1 MINREDMLELTRR
14 MTPSRTSFTRVA
26 GGYMEPDGE
35 INESFNVNFLN
46 LSVAEKE
53 KNLAIAKVVPFAAT
67 NVNLRSYTFGD
78 GAEQRKMRQLLYG
91 MRECGLKNDALLY
104 TFYELVGARYRSREP
119 YAILVFHDRY
129 DVPVKASDKERQG
142 ESEEVYEY
150 LIRWWEST
158 SWGVRSA
165 GFYIRHLLTGVPTM
179 HMLRSFRR
187 IRNTKS
193 RCLKN
198 YFSHGSR
205 GRLCRKRYKNGGIC
219 DSRNRAGILEGI

>member
-1 MINREDMLELTRR
+1 
-14 MTPSRTSFTRVA
+14 
-26 GGYMEPDGE
+26 MEPDGE
-35 INESFNVNFLN
+35 IDESFNVNFLN
-46 LSVAEKE
+46 LSAVEKE
-53 KNLAIAKVVPFAAT
+53 KNLAIAKAVPFAAT
-67 NVNLRSYTFGD
+67 NVNLRSYAFGD

-104 TFYELVGARYRSREP
+104 TFYELVGARYCSREP
-119 YAILVFHDRY
+119 YAILIFHDRY

-150 LIRWWEST
+150 LIGAVAPLVGEYEP
-158 SWGVRSA
+158 
-165 GFYIRHLLTGVPTM
+165 GFYIRHLPTGAPTM
-179 HMLRSFRR
+179 HMLRSFRQ
-187 IRNTKS
+187 IRNTKY

-219 DSRNRAGILEGI
+219 DRRSRVGILEGI